1 MRVAVAEDDLVYR
14 NGLVRLL
21 EAAGVVV
28 VHECATGADL
38 AARLDDD
45 TVPEAERP
53 EVVLL
58 DLRMAGQDDE
68 GLVAAE
74 RITAARPGTGVL
86 VLSASADA
94 RHAERLFANGSA
106 GRGYLLKESLDSVGE
121 LREAL
126 ERVRQGRTY
135 VDPQVV
141 DELVRQDPQHR
152 LERLLTARELAV
164 LTLLASGASNAGI
177 AAATRTTGK
186 SVEAVISALYAKLDI
201 PDAPDYNRRVLVV
214 LAWLARRPH

>member
-1 MRVAVAEDDLVYR
+1 VRVAVAEDDLVYR